1 VLAPTK
7 GLGGAASERG
17 VLQPVGD
24 IGMMESP
31 CFMGWP
37 DMARRAVVLG
47 LASMN
52 LPRLCQARAMAS
64 QPVGTYIYIGS
75 TSYRNLYLEHIEIIA
90 ANQLKFSWWIQIG
103 KTIKKEENT
112 IWTLKSCP

>member
-1 VLAPTK
+1 M
-7 GLGGAASERG
+7 
-17 VLQPVGD
+17 
-24 IGMMESP
+24 GMMESP
-31 CFMGWP
+31 CFMAWP

-52 LPRLCQARAMAS
+52 LPRLCQACAMAS

-75 TSYRNLYLEHIEIIA
+75 TSYRNLYLEHIEIIE

-103 KTIKKEENT
+103 KNYKKGREYHMDIEKLSIICHIT
-112 IWTLKSCP
+112 TTQTFITAGSKLHHHH